1 MLTRRYFRLRALGR
15 LTLVS
20 VAGEVETPVALRPR
34 HLAVLTALALS
45 DGPIARDSLLGM
57 FWGDEPEA
65 RARHSLSNALSGIRG
80 LLGPEAISARRDHV
94 ALSPDIRLEI
104 DVLQFVAACDG
115 RDDAL
120 AARIYGGQFLDGV
133 HVADAPEFDAW
144 ITRERARFERR
155 FFEVCER
162 YVPSLLNAARHDEA
176 LRVAERWVEI
186 APRSALALSSL
197 MKALAGPA
205 TIAAFSSALAA
216 YDRTRRILAEEH
228 GVRVDPAVSAMAD
241 RLRERLAEM
250 ERSTV
255 QTKETPVVTE
265 EPRHIEPVA
274 PIEGA
279 RRVSK
284 WWTMGAVAAVVV
296 LAAFITLWSQRSPAS
311 AAATRRPIVAV
322 TSIEQTGTDTS
333 VAWLRAGLP
342 RMIASNLDGMGGVEV
357 VAPSRVRDVVARLA
371 GSSSARLSESQGV
384 DVARRLG
391 ATWAITGGVSRAR
404 DGYALEVNARNVK
417 DASQS
422 ESFTIVAS
430 DPIALGRSAA
440 ERLSAFLSVTP
451 SGSAPRYSGLETTS
465 PDAYRHFIRGQL
477 AVEAEQ
483 FSDAQRE
490 LDAAIAADSGFVE
503 AVRARHTIADLT
515 GDTSLSRK
523 LNALAARY
531 ADRRSE
537 IERLSDDIR
546 NVDSLGE
553 GARAE
558 ALSAQLVERFP
569 RDPRAQTL
577 RADVLFYHGRWA
589 ASESVLVR
597 ELALDSL
604 AMVAGDGPCTPC
616 QVLWRLSEARLA
628 QGNRVGAEAAA
639 RRWVALQPDLPATW
653 RHLSATLAAVGR
665 SAESVEAGLH
675 FVALSK
681 AAPAAVD
688 FGRTMLVARRYDI
701 VDSLVAAWRTSK
713 DPVLTRGAVDLG
725 VMLERER
732 GQFVASVEALSRIPA
747 SNGLVLIRADGLAR
761 TGRMGEARAIY
772 EASGHPVGAA
782 TSGQLTAPQA
792 RGFTWAHALEAD
804 ALAHAGDTLVA
815 RVMMDSLERAGR
827 QSYYA
832 RDWLLHHHVR
842 GLLLLAEH
850 RYVDAERELK
860 AAEWSAGGW
869 TRTNVALAQAQLG
882 AGEPQRA
889 IATLRDAYTAPLD
902 AMGRYVPRSE
912 LDWWT
917 ARAFSA
923 AGQADSARVYADLV
937 RSAWRNA
944 DAAVRAR
951 LDSLPRQA
959 TPNR

>member
-1 MLTRRYFRLRALGR
+1 MMMRRYFRLRALGR
-15 LTLVS
+15 LTLAS
-20 VAGEVETPVALRPR
+20 VAAETETPVALRPR

-45 DGPIARDSLLGM
+45 DGPIARDALLGM
-57 FWGDEPEA
+57 FWGDEAEA

-80 LLGPEAISARRDHV
+80 LLGPEAVSARRDHV
-94 ALSPDIRLEI
+94 ALSPDVRIEI
-104 DVLQFVAACDG
+104 DVLQFVAACDA

-120 AARIYGGQFLDGV
+120 ASRIYGGRFLDGV

-144 ITRERARFERR
+144 VTRERARLERR
-155 FFEVCER
+155 FLEVCER
-162 YVPSLLNAARHDEA
+162 YVPGLLNAARHGDA
-176 LRVAERWVEI
+176 VRVAERWVEI

-205 TIAAFSSALAA
+205 TIGALTSALAA
-216 YDRTRRILAEEH
+216 YDRTKRILAEEH
-228 GVRVDPAVSAMAD
+228 GKRVDAGVSALAE
-241 RLRERLAEM
+241 RLRERLAEL
-250 ERSTV
+250 ERSAVPTAGPPAIV
-255 QTKETPVVTE
+255 EG
-265 EPRHIEPVA
+265 PRHIEPA
-274 PIEGA
+274 PPVERA
-279 RRVSK
+279 SQRSS
-284 WWTMGAVAAVVV
+284 WWTRGALAAAVALAAVV
-296 LAAFITLWSQRSPAS
+296 TLWSRRSPAS
-311 AAATRRPIVAV
+311 AAASHRPIVAV
-322 TSIEQTGTDTS
+322 TSIEQAGADTS

-342 RMIASNLDGMGGVEV
+342 RMIASSLDGMGGVEV

-371 GSSSARLSESQGV
+371 GSSSARLTESQGV
-384 DVARRLG
+384 DVARRVG
-391 ATWAITGGVSRAR
+391 ATWAITGGVSRTR
-404 DGYALEVNARNVK
+404 NGYVLDVAARNVR
-417 DASQS
+417 DASQN

-440 ERLSAFLSVTP
+440 ERLSTFLSVTP
-451 SGSAPRYSGLETTS
+451 NGSAPRYSGLETTS

-483 FSDAQRE
+483 FSDAERE
-490 LDAAIAADSGFVE
+490 LDAAITADSSFVE

-523 LNALAARY
+523 LTALAARY

-558 ALSAQLVERFP
+558 ALSTQLVERFP

-616 QVLWRLSEARLA
+616 QVLWRLSEVRLA

-701 VDSLVAAWRTSK
+701 VDSLIASWRTSS
-713 DPVLTRGAVDLG
+713 DPVLTHGAVDLG

-732 GQFVASVEALSRIPA
+732 GQFAASVAALSRIPA

-761 TGRMGEARAIY
+761 TGRMREARAIY
-772 EASGHPVGAA
+772 EVSGHPVGAA
-782 TSGQLTAPQA
+782 RSGQLTAPEA

-804 ALAHAGDTLVA
+804 ALVQAGDTITA
-815 RVMMDSLERAGR
+815 RVMVDSLERAGK

-832 RDWLLHHHVR
+832 RDGLLHHHVR
-842 GLLLLAEH
+842 GLMLLAEH
-850 RYVDAERELK
+850 RYMDAEHELK

-869 TRTNVALAQAQLG
+869 TRTNVALAEAEIG
-882 AGEPQRA
+882 AKEPQRA
-889 IATLRDAYTAPLD
+889 VATMRDAYTAPLD

-912 LDWWT
+912 LDWWM
-917 ARAFSA
+917 ARAFAA
-923 AGQADSARVYADLV
+923 AGEADSARVYASYV
-937 RSAWRNA
+937 RSAWQNA
-944 DAAVRAR
+944 DAEVKAR
-951 LDSLPRQA
+951 LDSLPRL
-959 TPNR
+959 